1 MKRTLHYCLLLA
13 GLLLAGNGV
22 FAQTLEERIVNGD
35 FEGSDYSS
43 FAINVKD
50 EGSRDLDANDIVVD
64 DDDANNHCARITK

>member
-43 FAINVKD
+43 FAINVK
-50 EGSRDLDANDIVVD
+50 EMTRTIIVPGLHLLQILRVLSSLSD
-64 DDDANNHCARITK
+64 

>member
-13 GLLLAGNGV
+13 GLLLAGNG

-43 FAINVKD
+43 FAINVKPRLHLLQILRVLSSLSD
-50 EGSRDLDANDIVVD
+50 
-64 DDDANNHCARITK
+64 

>member
-13 GLLLAGNGV
+13 GLLLAGNGA

-43 FAINVKD
+43 FLMTMTRTI
-50 EGSRDLDANDIVVD
+50 IVPGLHLLQILRVLSSLSD
-64 DDDANNHCARITK
+64 